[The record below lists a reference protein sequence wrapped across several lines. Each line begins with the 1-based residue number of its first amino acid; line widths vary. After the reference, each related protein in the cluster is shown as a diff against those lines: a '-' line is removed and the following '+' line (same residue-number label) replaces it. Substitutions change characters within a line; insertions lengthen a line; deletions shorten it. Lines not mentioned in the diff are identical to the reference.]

1 MSESAERS
9 QTPPEMPVGERE
21 EAQSGQQPYADVNA
35 EGFLTFI
42 PLDPPTPETA
52 ALVADIVDLDH
63 RIHRRL
69 GMGSSDWEEVMG
81 ILKNAANMTMWDR
94 LDEARQLYRRAEAV
108 WRAHLEERNR
118 LRYLTGVGIGIVP
131 AGAVAFI
138 AVIMLSQLS
147 PHTASAH
154 TLVLVCLFAVFGSAT
169 SVLTRLSSI
178 PLAKETSNLTLL
190 VSGAARPVVAELF
203 ALTVHLAIVANL
215 VAIRVG
221 PNTTGV
227 SDSAAA
233 AVAFAVGFSERLAK
247 DIIVRISGDKAAPS
261 E

>member
-1 MSESAERS
+1 MTEPAELG
-9 QTPPEMPVGERE
+9 QTPPATPAGERE
-21 EAQSGQQPYADVNA
+21 DVQPGQQPYAYVNA
-35 EGFLTFI
+35 EGFLTFT
-42 PLDPPTPETA
+42 PPDPPTLETA
-52 ALVADIVDLDH
+52 SLVADIVDLDH

-69 GMGSSDWEEVMG
+69 GVGSSDWEEVMG
-81 ILKNAANMTMWDR
+81 ILKNAANMTMWGR
-94 LDEARQLYRRAEAV
+94 PDEARQLYGRAEAV

-118 LRYLTGVGIGIVP
+118 LRYLAGVGIGIVP
-131 AGAVAFI
+131 AAAVAFI
-138 AVIMLSQLS
+138 AVLMLARLS
-147 PHTASAH
+147 PGTASAH

-178 PLAKETSNLTLL
+178 PLAKETSTLTLL

-203 ALTVHLAIVANL
+203 ALTVHLAIVANH

-221 PNTTGV
+221 PDTTGV

-247 DIIVRISGDKAAPS
+247 DIIVRISGDNAAPS
-261 E
+261 A